1 MANTLKDFYLFLERN
16 GIDCLEESGNDP
28 YLGEFPENL
37 MFNEED
43 FSPIEKF
50 DDFIELLKE
59 QENGD
64 DVTKIELDFS
74 KLKTRID
81 AGDDSSID
89 NEFIEVFQKE
99 EKGYVVGDYF
109 VGNATK
115 GKFGL
120 TDLVFEDEEIKKI
133 LNDNKF
139 LKPLSDV
146 FLVTI
151 RENMLYMLICDL
163 SNLPIN
169 FLDSKNGFENNGYYV
184 SVIQL

>member
-1 MANTLKDFYLFLERN
+1 MANVLKDFYLFLERN

-28 YLGEFPENL
+28 YIGEFPENL
-37 MFNEED
+37 MFYEED
-43 FSPIEKF
+43 FSPIESF
-50 DDFIELLKE
+50 PDFIKLLKE
-59 QENGD
+59 QINGD
-64 DVTKIELDFS
+64 GVTKIELDFS
-74 KLKTRID
+74 SLKARID
-81 AGDDSSID
+81 SGDDSFVD
-89 NEFIEVFQKE
+89 HEFIKIFQNE
-99 EKGYVVGDYF
+99 EKGYIVGDYF

-115 GKFGL
+115 GRFGL

-133 LNDNKF
+133 LNDNEF

-151 RENMLYMLICDL
+151 RENTLYMLICDL
-163 SNLPIN
+163 SNLPKN